1 MDPAQFF
8 QTYVVPGSLF
18 TIMVGLGLNLTVQ
31 DILRIFIM
39 PKAVVTGLIGQLIL
53 LPALAFALA
62 LSLNLSPIIAIGL
75 IILAACPGGVTSNAY
90 VFASRGDIALSV
102 TLTSIAS
109 LFTVFTMP
117 FLTWLA
123 LTTFSEAGTMITIPV
138 SDMMIS
144 LARLTVLPI
153 VIGMTVRYW
162 RPDFADRI
170 REPVR
175 RLAFILLMVVIIGN
189 TWFSI
194 DTILRYFVQ
203 AGLMA
208 IVLNLSC
215 MLMGYGLARLT
226 RLNGPQTI
234 SITYEVG
241 LQNLSLALTLAN
253 SILMMPDY
261 AIFAII
267 YGFLMKFS
275 ALSFM
280 AWAKKRGMAADVT
293 PATEENGSTPL
304 GQNN

>member
-1 MDPAQFF
+1 MDAGQFF
-8 QTYVVPGSLF
+8 QTYVVPSSLF
-18 TIMVGLGLNLTVQ
+18 SIMVGLGLNLSIQ
-31 DILRIFIM
+31 DLLRIFIM
-39 PKAVVTGLIGQLIL
+39 PKAILTGLFGQLVL
-53 LPALAFALA
+53 LPALAFTFALT
-62 LSLNLSPIIAIGL
+62 LNLSPVIAIGL

-90 VFASRGDIALSV
+90 VFASRGDLALSV
-102 TLTSIAS
+102 SLTSIAS

-117 FLTWLA
+117 FFTWLA
-123 LTTFSEAGTMITIPV
+123 LSTFSEAGTVVSIPV

-153 VIGMTVRYW
+153 IIGMLIRYW
-162 RPDFADRI
+162 RTDLAERI

-175 RLAFILLMVVIIGN
+175 KIAFILLLVVIIGN

-194 DTILRYFVQ
+194 DAIMLYFVQ

-215 MLMGYGLARLT
+215 MFMGYGLSRLA

-241 LQNLSLALTLAN
+241 IQNLSLALTLAN
-253 SILMMPDY
+253 TILMMPDY
-261 AIFAII
+261 AIFGII

-275 ALSFM
+275 ALAFM
-280 AWAKKRGMAADVT
+280 SWAKKRNLADNIT
-293 PATEENGSTPL
+293 PVSGAEQPGT
-304 GQNN
+304 

>member
-1 MDPAQFF
+1 MDSAQFF
-8 QTYVVPGSLF
+8 QTYIVPGSLF

-53 LPALAFALA
+53 LPALAFAFA

-123 LTTFSEAGTMITIPV
+123 LTTFSEAGTLITIPV

-153 VIGMTVRYW
+153 IIGMSVRYW
-162 RPDFADRI
+162 RPQFADKA

-175 RLAFILLMVVIIGN
+175 RLAFILLMVVILGN

-194 DTILRYFVQ
+194 DTIMLYFVQ

-253 SILMMPDY
+253 TILMMPDY

-280 AWAKKRGMAADVT
+280 AWAKKRGMADNASPVT
-293 PATEENGSTPL
+293 GSGSTPL
-304 GQNN
+304 GENR

>member
-8 QTYVVPGSLF
+8 QTYIVPGSLF
-18 TIMVGLGLNLTVQ
+18 TIMVGLGLNLTIQ

-53 LPALAFALA
+53 LPALAFAFA
-62 LSLNLSPIIAIGL
+62 LSFNLSPIIAIGL

-123 LTTFSEAGTMITIPV
+123 LTTFSEAGTMISIPV

-153 VIGMTVRYW
+153 IIGMMVRYW

-175 RLAFILLMVVIIGN
+175 KLAFILLMVVILGN

-194 DTILRYFVQ
+194 DTIMLYFVQ

-208 IVLNLSC
+208 VLLNLSC

-253 SILMMPDY
+253 AILMMPDY

-280 AWAKKRGMAADVT
+280 AWAKKRGMADDLT
-293 PATEENGSTPL
+293 PANGSDATPL
-304 GQNN
+304 RQNQ

>member
-18 TIMVGLGLNLTVQ
+18 TIMVGLGLNLTLQ

-39 PKAVVTGLIGQLIL
+39 PKAVVTGLIGQLVL
-53 LPALAFALA
+53 LPALAFAFA
-62 LSLNLSPIIAIGL
+62 LTLNLSPVIAIGL

-123 LTTFSEAGTMITIPV
+123 LTTFSEAGTMITIPI

-153 VIGMTVRYW
+153 IIGMTVRYW

-175 RLAFILLMVVIIGN
+175 RLAFILLLVVILGN

-194 DTILRYFVQ
+194 DTIMLYFVQ

-253 SILMMPDY
+253 SILLMPDY

-280 AWAKKRGMAADVT
+280 AWAKKRGMAEDFT
-293 PATEENGSTPL
+293 PAAGSGSSPL